1 MSSQGI
7 LRYVISPKLLTAND
21 LPIRK
26 PKTRRGKRILEKRE
40 PQLIEDTK
48 KAIFLRAHKTSDVV
62 KGLLKDLVRSFGNNI
77 QAKYGHAFISNF
89 YSIKLIFSDFK
100 KKKWMRFRI
109 LNFFSFLLF

>member
-7 LRYVISPKLLTAND
+7 LRYVISPIFLTAND

-62 KGLLKDLVRSFGNNI
+62 NGLLKDLVRSFNNNI
-77 QAKYGHAFISNF
+77 QAKYGHVFISNC
-89 YSIKLIFSDFK
+89 
-100 KKKWMRFRI
+100 
-109 LNFFSFLLF
+109 